1 MRWSVVPHAFRRL
14 LPERIKSHDSHDIVL
29 LCRAC
34 HAVIERP
41 YTRHRAALLSAASIA
56 DDTRR
61 VHVDAALAKVRSAGR
76 ALVSRKASAL
86 PTERRRELEAM
97 ISAHFGPESEEP
109 AEVLARRAAALDPS
123 GPRDGYVAPE
133 ERLVAALS
141 ARPDADEALA
151 ALSAGWRELFVATLR
166 PSALPAGWSVSH
178 RAAARAESSAE

>member
-1 MRWSVVPHAFRRL
+1 MRCPQISAAQRCRREPPSCIVAQAAGLMRWSVVPHAFRRL

-41 YTRHRAALLSAASIA
+41 YTRHRAALLSAASVA

-76 ALVSRKASAL
+76 ALTSRKASAL

-97 ISAHFGPESEEP
+97 ISAHFSPESEEP

-133 ERLVAALS
+133 ERLVQDLKAS
-141 ARPDADEALA
+141 RNQPR
-151 ALSAGWRELFVATLR
+151 GWR
-166 PSALPAGWSVSH
+166 
-178 RAAARAESSAE
+178 RAAVRV